1 MSLPHINLS
10 NAGLALT
17 ALSIMSVLVFSGL
30 AYGDEAGQQR
40 LERGKQLAMAKNKG
54 NCLACH
60 AIDDG
65 QFPGN
70 IGPPL
75 ISMQLRFPD
84 KVVLRAQIWD
94 STERNP
100 DTHMPPFG
108 LHGILTGE
116 EIDLITDYIYTL

>member
-1 MSLPHINLS
+1 M
-10 NAGLALT
+10 AMA
-17 ALSIMSVLVFSGL
+17 SVLTLSGT
-30 AYGDEAGQQR
+30 AFGSEVDKQH
-40 LERGKQLAMAKNKG
+40 LERGKQLVMARNKG

-65 QFPGN
+65 EFPGN

-75 ISMQLRFPD
+75 MSMQVRFPD
-84 KVVLRAQIWD
+84 KAVLRAQIWD
-94 STERNP
+94 ATERNP

-116 EIDLITDYIYTL
+116 EVDLIVDYIYTL